1 METFDLSVE
10 EQAAIT
16 GYRLS
21 PWQKELWPA
30 ARESASYVS
39 QLAVWLEGELDA
51 ARLKVAFGDVVRR
64 HESLRTTFHI
74 SPGIRFPLQVVSE
87 QDTFS
92 WETFDAGEWQF
103 DTVEKTFTVQRQLPF
118 DFDQGPLVRATLIS
132 FAANRALLVVTV
144 SALCADAPT
153 LNLLFNE
160 LCLCYEVRATSGE
173 LTDTPLQYIEFSEWQ
188 NELLEQRTPDEGVA
202 SSRSS
207 NSAVLELPVLP
218 FERKAAGEAPSEAG
232 VVTKSFGPETAVRLA
247 DAARGC
253 GGADASTFLL
263 ACWQTLLWR
272 LTGPVNVTVGRVF
285 DGRRFEELHGV
296 FGLCSKRIPI
306 SCSFGGALTLRDVV
320 EQTRRTVEAADGLE
334 EILTREEREAGARLP
349 VGFAFNERPAA
360 RTIRSLT
367 FSMAAAFARH
377 DRYKLELSCA
387 AADSQLLIDLRY
399 DTDLFRQEEVAY
411 LAEQFEALVE
421 HAIAEPDT
429 FVSDLRVLTEAE
441 RRRLLEDFNQTET
454 PFPADQCLHQ
464 LFERQAER
472 TPGNVALESGG
483 LRLTYAELNARSNRL
498 AHHLRSL
505 GVRPG
510 ELVGIC
516 LRRSPE
522 MVVALLG
529 VLKAGAAYV
538 PLDPSHP
545 EQRLAFIVEET
556 RTKVLLTVEKLHRE
570 TAGVRAV
577 LLDSESKSIEHHG
590 AENLANLALPE
601 DLAYVLYTS
610 GSTGNPKGVMI
621 PHRGLVNYL
630 SWAVEFYGA
639 EAGLAAPVHSPLGF
653 DLTVTS
659 LLCPLLKGG
668 SVVLI
673 AEEKGIDGL
682 SSALESGED
691 FSLIKITPSHL
702 ELLARLLPNADAAR
716 RVRALVVG
724 GEALPGEPLAFWRTH
739 SPETRIINEYGPTET
754 VVGCCVYEVKADDK
768 FAGMV
773 PIGRPITN
781 TRLYILDSKMRPVG
795 AGTEGELYIGGAGV
809 ARGYLNRP
817 ALTAESF
824 VPDPFGVERG
834 ARLYRSGD
842 AVRLGLDGEIEFI
855 GRYDSQVK
863 IRGFRIELGEIEA
876 ALTGHE
882 SVRETVVV
890 AREEASGEKRLVAY
904 VVAQRG
910 EKADAA
916 ELREYLKEK
925 LPEYMLPAVI
935 VQMAALPL
943 THNGKVDR
951 RALPDPTSVR
961 PELKAVY
968 AAPRNELERTIAAIW
983 REMLVIEQV
992 GIHDNFFDLGG
1003 HSLLMVQTHGKLQQA
1018 LGREIVVINMFQ
1030 YPTISTLAEYL
1041 SGAEPEQTSFETSR
1055 DRAETRRES
1064 AHRQRMARRSFAQK
1078 V

>member
-1 METFDLSVE
+1 
-10 EQAAIT
+10 
-16 GYRLS
+16 
-21 PWQKELWPA
+21 
-30 ARESASYVS
+30 
-39 QLAVWLEGELDA
+39 
-51 ARLKVAFGDVVRR
+51 
-64 HESLRTTFHI
+64 
-74 SPGIRFPLQVVSE
+74 
-87 QDTFS
+87 
-92 WETFDAGEWQF
+92 
-103 DTVEKTFTVQRQLPF
+103 
-118 DFDQGPLVRATLIS
+118 
-132 FAANRALLVVTV
+132 
-144 SALCADAPT
+144 
-153 LNLLFNE
+153 
-160 LCLCYEVRATSGE
+160 
-173 LTDTPLQYIEFSEWQ
+173 
-188 NELLEQRTPDEGVA
+188 
-202 SSRSS
+202 
-207 NSAVLELPVLP
+207 
-218 FERKAAGEAPSEAG
+218 
-232 VVTKSFGPETAVRLA
+232 
-247 DAARGC
+247 
-253 GGADASTFLL
+253 
-263 ACWQTLLWR
+263 
-272 LTGPVNVTVGRVF
+272 
-285 DGRRFEELHGV
+285 
-296 FGLCSKRIPI
+296 
-306 SCSFGGALTLRDVV
+306 
-320 EQTRRTVEAADGLE
+320 
-334 EILTREEREAGARLP
+334 
-349 VGFAFNERPAA
+349 
-360 RTIRSLT
+360 
-367 FSMAAAFARH
+367 
-377 DRYKLELSCA
+377 
-387 AADSQLLIDLRY
+387 
-399 DTDLFRQEEVAY
+399 
-411 LAEQFEALVE
+411 
-421 HAIAEPDT
+421 
-429 FVSDLRVLTEAE
+429 
-441 RRRLLEDFNQTET
+441 
-454 PFPADQCLHQ
+454 
-464 LFERQAER
+464 
-472 TPGNVALESGG
+472 
-483 LRLTYAELNARSNRL
+483 
-498 AHHLRSL
+498 
-505 GVRPG
+505 
-510 ELVGIC
+510 
-516 LRRSPE
+516 
-522 MVVALLG
+522 
-529 VLKAGAAYV
+529 
-538 PLDPSHP
+538 
-545 EQRLAFIVEET
+545 
-556 RTKVLLTVEKLHRE
+556 
-570 TAGVRAV
+570 
-577 LLDSESKSIEHHG
+577 
-590 AENLANLALPE
+590 
-601 DLAYVLYTS
+601 
-610 GSTGNPKGVMI
+610 MI

-910 EKADAA
+910 EKVDAA

-1064 AHRQRMARRSFAQK
+1064 AHRQRMARRRFAQK